1 MELLNL
7 QQQQELSLANCL
19 AQSRVLAF
27 GNAAVTEASNS
38 DAKTVSSAD
47 KYKYYRG
54 NQPSTTLLI
63 DELTPHS
70 LGALVALYEHK
81 VYVMASI
88 WDINPFDQWGVEM
101 GKQMAESVHDAMQQE
116 THSQF
121 DTSTDHLLQHIKK
134 LS

>member
-1 MELLNL
+1 
-7 QQQQELSLANCL
+7 
-19 AQSRVLAF
+19 LAF
-27 GNAAVTEASNS
+27 GNAALQESEVQVAS
-38 DAKTVSSAD
+38 AAE

-101 GKQMAESVHDAMQQE
+101 GKQMAESVHQAMQQE
-116 THSQF
+116 VSGQF
-121 DTSTDHLLQHIKK
+121 DTSTDQLLKHIKRW
-134 LS
+134 S

>member
-1 MELLNL
+1 M
-7 QQQQELSLANCL
+7 
-19 AQSRVLAF
+19 LAF
-27 GNAAVTEASNS
+27 GNAAIADVDIKI
-38 DAKTVSSAD
+38 DADTD

-101 GKQMAESVHDAMQQE
+101 GKQMAESVHHAMEQE
-116 THSQF
+116 GESQF
-121 DTSTDHLLQHIKK
+121 DTSTNQLLKHIKK

>member
-1 MELLNL
+1 M
-7 QQQQELSLANCL
+7 
-19 AQSRVLAF
+19 AF
-27 GNAAVTEASNS
+27 GNAAIADKDIEAAS
-38 DAKTVSSAD
+38 DAD

-70 LGALVALYEHK
+70 LGELIALYEHK

-101 GKQMAESVHDAMQQE
+101 GKKMAESVHTAMQQGGDA
-116 THSQF
+116 QF
-121 DTSTDHLLQHIKK
+121 DTSTNQLLQHIKL